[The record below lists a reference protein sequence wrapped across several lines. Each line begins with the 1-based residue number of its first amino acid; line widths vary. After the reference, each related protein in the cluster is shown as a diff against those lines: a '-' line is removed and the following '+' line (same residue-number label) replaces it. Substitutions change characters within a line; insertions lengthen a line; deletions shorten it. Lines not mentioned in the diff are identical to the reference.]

1 MSGEIK
7 STPSTW
13 KHESIAS
20 GMGKWAWIVVLINGI
35 IDVSYYAWVLFVNI
49 AWNATVPAYL
59 RRPLF
64 FPIWSMIW
72 GVVII
77 IIAVSIIKPKFSN
90 KCAAKD
96 WDALYDWVLNLGK
109 LRMPWMLIWG
119 VFITIFGLWGWGGI
133 LIIVPACL
141 LLFAGPK
148 EYNWKKE

>member
-1 MSGEIK
+1 MKDMGE
-7 STPSTW
+7 STGW
-13 KHESIAS
+13 KHESLAS

-49 AWNATVPAYL
+49 AWNATMPSYL
-59 RRPLF
+59 HRPLF
-64 FPIWSMIW
+64 FPIWSMLW

-77 IIAVSIIKPKFSN
+77 IIAVAIIKPKFSN

-109 LRMPWMLIWG
+109 LRMPWMLVWG
-119 VFITIFGLWGWGGI
+119 VIITIFGMWGWAGI
-133 LIIVPACL
+133 LILVPAFL

-148 EYNWKKE
+148 KYNWKKE

>member
-1 MSGEIK
+1 MGE
-7 STPSTW
+7 STGW
-13 KHESIAS
+13 KHESLAS

-35 IDVSYYAWVLFVNI
+35 IDVAYYAWIFFVNL
-49 AWNATVPAYL
+49 ALPPYL
-59 RRPLF
+59 RRLF
-64 FPIWSMIW
+64 FPVWSMIW
-72 GVVII
+72 GVLII
-77 IIAVSIIKPKFSN
+77 VLAVAIIKPKFSD

-119 VFITIFGLWGWGGI
+119 IIITIFGLWGWGGI

>member
-1 MSGEIK
+1 MEE
-7 STPSTW
+7 STGW
-13 KHESIAS
+13 KHESLAS

-35 IDVSYYAWVLFVNI
+35 IDVSYYTWVLFVNI
-49 AWNATVPAYL
+49 AWNAGLPSWAQ
-59 RRPLF
+59 RPLL

-77 IIAVSIIKPKFSN
+77 IIAVAIIKPKFSN

-109 LRMPWMLIWG
+109 LRMPWMLVWG
-119 VFITIFGLWGWGGI
+119 VIITIFGMWGWAGI
-133 LIIVPACL
+133 LILVPAFL

-148 EYNWKKE
+148 KYNWKKE